1 MIIFFGPAGSGKS
14 TQGRTIADKYGWR
27 WLSVG
32 QVLRDT
38 GEFDEILEKGELVDD
53 QEVVNLMN
61 KQIDFAR
68 AEGMEI
74 VLDGYPRDKEQANIL
89 LKESK
94 TTDRDFFGSVTA
106 AIILNVPKEELLSR
120 IQERGRADDT
130 MEVVE
135 RRFEIFEQN
144 IYSIL
149 PLLKERNVPIFE
161 VDGLGTFDEVTD
173 RIIKIVQDVIPAPEV
188 WQDDEA
194 DAIENDAVEREK
206 SYGE

>member
-106 AIILNVPKEELLSR
+106 AIILNVPKEELLNR

-161 VDGLGTFDEVTD
+161 VDGLGTFEEVTN

>member
-38 GEFDEILEKGELVDD
+38 GEFDQILEKGELVDD
-53 QEVVNLMN
+53 QTVVDLMN
-61 KQIDFAR
+61 KQIDFAK

-74 VLDGYPRDKEQANIL
+74 VLDGYPRDEEQAKIL
-89 LKESK
+89 LKESQE
-94 TTDRDFFGSVTA
+94 TERDFFGDINA

-120 IQERGRADDT
+120 IQERGRSDDT

-135 RRFEIFEQN
+135 RRFKIFEQN

-161 VDGLGTFDEVTD
+161 IDGFGTFDEVTD
-173 RIIKIVQDVIPAPEV
+173 RITKVIQDTISSPEV
-188 WQDDEA
+188 WRDDEA
-194 DAIENDAVEREK
+194 SAIENDAIEREK

>member
-106 AIILNVPKEELLSR
+106 AIILNVPKEELLKR

-161 VDGLGTFDEVTD
+161 VDGLGTFEEVTD
-173 RIIKIVQDVIPAPEV
+173 RIIKIVQGVIPAPEV

>member
-130 MEVVE
+130 MEVIE

>member
-53 QEVVNLMN
+53 QDVVNLMN

>member
-106 AIILNVPKEELLSR
+106 AIILNVPKEELLKR

>member
-14 TQGRTIADKYGWR
+14 TQGRMIADKYGWR

-38 GEFDEILEKGELVDD
+38 GEFDEILKNGELVDD

-74 VLDGYPRDKEQANIL
+74 VLDGYPRDVEQADIL
-89 LKESK
+89 LKEK
-94 TTDRDFFGSVTA
+94 DRDFFGEIDA

-149 PLLKERNVPIFE
+149 PLLKERNVPVFE
-161 VDGLGTFDEVTD
+161 VDGLGTYEQVTE
-173 RIIKIVQDVIPAPEV
+173 RIIKIVQDLLPAPEV
-188 WQDDEA
+188 WQDDNA

>member
-74 VLDGYPRDKEQANIL
+74 FLDGYPRDKEQANIL

-94 TTDRDFFGSVTA
+94 TTDRDFFGSIDA
-106 AIILNVPKEELLSR
+106 AIILNVPKEELLNR

-161 VDGLGTFDEVTD
+161 VDGLGTFEEVTD
-173 RIIKIVQDVIPAPEV
+173 RIIKIVQGVIPATEV

>member
-94 TTDRDFFGSVTA
+94 TTDRDFFGSIDA
-106 AIILNVPKEELLSR
+106 AIILNVPKEELLNR

-161 VDGLGTFDEVTD
+161 VDGLGTFEEVTD

>member
-106 AIILNVPKEELLSR
+106 AIILNVPKEELLNR

-161 VDGLGTFDEVTD
+161 VDGLGTFEEVTN
-173 RIIKIVQDVIPAPEV
+173 RIIKIVQSVIPAPEV

>member
-106 AIILNVPKEELLSR
+106 AIILNVPKEELLNR

>member
-38 GEFDEILEKGELVDD
+38 GEFDEILENGELVDD

-106 AIILNVPKEELLSR
+106 AIILNVPKEELLNR

>member
-1 MIIFFGPAGSGKS
+1 
-14 TQGRTIADKYGWR
+14 
-27 WLSVG
+27 
-32 QVLRDT
+32 
-38 GEFDEILEKGELVDD
+38 
-53 QEVVNLMN
+53 MN

>member
-106 AIILNVPKEELLSR
+106 AIILNVPKEELLNR

-161 VDGLGTFDEVTD
+161 VDGLGTFEEVTD

-188 WQDDEA
+188 WKDDEA

>member
-106 AIILNVPKEELLSR
+106 AIILNVPKEELLNR

-161 VDGLGTFDEVTD
+161 VDGLGTFEEVTN
-173 RIIKIVQDVIPAPEV
+173 RIIKIVQGVIPAPEV

>member
-38 GEFDEILEKGELVDD
+38 GEFDEILKKGELVDD

-74 VLDGYPRDKEQANIL
+74 VLDGYPRDMEQANIL
-89 LKESK
+89 LKEK
-94 TTDRDFFGSVTA
+94 DRDFFGSIDA
-106 AIILNVPKEELLSR
+106 AIILNVPKEELLKR
-120 IQERGRADDT
+120 IQERGRSDDT

-149 PLLKERNVPIFE
+149 PLLKERNVPVFE
-161 VDGLGTFDEVTD
+161 VDGLGTYEQVTD
-173 RIIKIVQDVIPAPEV
+173 RIIKIVQDLLPAPEV
-188 WQDDEA
+188 WQDDDA

>member
-14 TQGRTIADKYGWR
+14 TPGRTIADKYGWR

-106 AIILNVPKEELLSR
+106 AIILNVPKEELLNR

>member
-38 GEFDEILEKGELVDD
+38 GEYDEILQKGELVDD
-53 QEVVNLMN
+53 QEVVNLMD

-68 AEGMEI
+68 AEGMDI
-74 VLDGYPRDKEQANIL
+74 VLDGYPRDITQAQILMANKE
-89 LKESK
+89 
-94 TTDRDFFGSVTA
+94 RDFFGNIDG
-106 AIILNVPKEELLSR
+106 AIILNVPKTELLKR
-120 IQERGRADDT
+120 IQERGRVDDT

-135 RRFEIFEQN
+135 KRFSIFEQN

-149 PLLKERNVPIFE
+149 PLLKERNVPIHE
-161 VDGLGTFDEVTD
+161 VDGTGSFAEVTE
-173 RIIKIVQDVIPAPEV
+173 RIIKIVQRMIPAPEV
-188 WQDDEA
+188 WQDDDPE
-194 DAIENDAVEREK
+194 AIENDALEREK

>member
-94 TTDRDFFGSVTA
+94 TTDRDFFGSIDA
-106 AIILNVPKEELLSR
+106 AIILNVPKEELLNR

-161 VDGLGTFDEVTD
+161 VDGLGTFEEVTD
-173 RIIKIVQDVIPAPEV
+173 RIIKIVQGVIPAPEV